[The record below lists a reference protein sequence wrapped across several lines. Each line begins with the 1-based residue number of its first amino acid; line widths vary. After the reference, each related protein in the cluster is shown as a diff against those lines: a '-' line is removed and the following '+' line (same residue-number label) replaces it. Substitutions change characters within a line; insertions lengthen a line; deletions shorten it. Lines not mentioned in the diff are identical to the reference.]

1 MDSNMECI
9 FKYVVFTP
17 EINECQ
23 GSQSPLKKNDKTV
36 FDQSGSFFP
45 RPAVMESLAFDVI
58 SKWEGK
64 DRETLNGY
72 LERIGLN
79 SSEISSEPSFEQIK
93 RLVISQLK
101 SVPFETLDTH
111 FGIRVS
117 LAYRFWT

>member
-1 MDSNMECI
+1 MME
-9 FKYVVFTP
+9 
-17 EINECQ
+17 
-23 GSQSPLKKNDKTV
+23 
-36 FDQSGSFFP
+36 
-45 RPAVMESLAFDVI
+45 ESLAFDVI

-64 DRETLNGY
+64 DTETLNGY